1 MRNKWFRRFFPL
13 FALLLLA
20 PWPIAYAH
28 DADGAL
34 AGQDIV
40 PIEIA
45 EASAQPTWTAFGK
58 AIGGVTPGELFSID
72 ATNNAADIQVNLYIT
87 NAPELIGSYGYLILN
102 VGIYV
107 ETDGGEW
114 KEASRWDGELIP
126 DTLITMRNG
135 QVSFTLPGYAK
146 YKVTIDSGSFRCIR
160 TEANGGSLAPQFYLE
175 VD

>member
-1 MRNKWFRRFFPL
+1 MRNKWFKRFFPL

-20 PWPIAYAH
+20 PWPVAYAH
-28 DADGAL
+28 DAGGAL
-34 AGQDIV
+34 SGQDTV
-40 PIEIA
+40 PIEVA
-45 EASAQPTWTAFGK
+45 EASARPTWTAFGK
-58 AIGGVTPGELFSID
+58 AIGGVTPGDLFSID
-72 ATNNAADIQVNLYIT
+72 ATDNPADIQINVYIT
-87 NAPELIGSYGYLILN
+87 NAQELIYCYGYLILK

-126 DTLITMRNG
+126 DTFITLRNG
-135 QVSFTLPGYAK
+135 RVSFILPGLAK

-160 TEANGGSLAPQFYLE
+160 TQADGGSLAPQFYLT